1 MKAARHKKANVGAAG
16 LSIMPDGVETVYEYA
31 KNGVDE
37 NLVVAVFNFE
47 MVDDMTIK
55 EAVI

>member
-1 MKAARHKKANVGAAG
+1 
-16 LSIMPDGVETVYEYA
+16 MPDGVETVYEYA